1 MNNLIFCEVD
11 ELGFPKW
18 NGIDYFRWRFL
29 PTNWTFS
36 TGTAH
41 LWLYKTSWLIYHRDM
56 LWQYAKEAQIPLLLL
71 AGVAAAEVGGMPERF
86 KPVGVLQLKIILEA
100 VSKRGGNTY
109 SNSTS
114 VGSVA
119 IQLGVAARTIGI
131 HPDLLSS
138 FEQFQLSQCLLND
151 RFNIKVVAF
160 HLRDLIHYDYPE
172 IGDTTNLT
180 DEQLIV
186 VGSRYNRGIERNKQD
201 IIDSIAAPKGSHQRE
216 YSEYGRRILE
226 KKTALMK
233 IMNNL

>member
-1 MNNLIFCEVD
+1 
-11 ELGFPKW
+11 
-18 NGIDYFRWRFL
+18 
-29 PTNWTFS
+29 
-36 TGTAH
+36 
-41 LWLYKTSWLIYHRDM
+41 M

-151 RFNIKVVAF
+151 RFNIRVVAF

-216 YSEYGRRILE
+216 YSEYGRRIL
-226 KKTALMK
+226 
-233 IMNNL
+233 

>member
-1 MNNLIFCEVD
+1 MSNLIFCQVD

-18 NGIDYFRWRFL
+18 NGVDYFRWHYL
-29 PTNWTFS
+29 PSNWTFS

-56 LWQYAKEAQIPLLLL
+56 LRQYAREAQILLLLL

-86 KPVGVLQLKIILEA
+86 KPVVLQIKKNLEA

-119 IQLGVAARTIGI
+119 IQLGVAARTMGI
-131 HPDLLSS
+131 RPDLLSS

-151 RFNIKVVAF
+151 RFNVRVVAF
-160 HLRDLIHYDYPE
+160 HLRDLIHYDYPD

-180 DEQLIV
+180 DEQIIV
-186 VGSRYNRGIERNKQD
+186 VGSRYNRGTERNKQD
-201 IIDSIAAPKGSHQRE
+201 IIDSITAPIGSHQRE

-226 KKTALMK
+226 KEIALMK
-233 IMNNL
+233 IMKGL

>member
-11 ELGFPKW
+11 KLGFPKW
-18 NGIDYFRWRFL
+18 NGIDYARWRLL

-56 LWQYAKEAQIPLLLL
+56 LRQYAKEAHIPLLLL

-86 KPVGVLQLKIILEA
+86 KPVGVLQFKKIVDVLLK
-100 VSKRGGNTY
+100 KGGNTY

-114 VGSVA
+114 VGSIA
-119 IQLGVAARTIGI
+119 IQLGVAAKTMGI
-131 HPDLLSS
+131 RPDLLSS
-138 FEQFQLSQCLLND
+138 VEQFQLSQCLLND
-151 RFNIKVVAF
+151 RFNIRVVAF

-172 IGDTTNLT
+172 IGDATNLT
-180 DEQLIV
+180 DEQIIV

-226 KKTALMK
+226 KKIALMK
-233 IMNNL
+233 IMNEL